1 MSLPSHIDYFS
12 VEGKKN
18 RKKLISPIIN
28 KKNKEFWTINLNK
41 IYIGGWALRKKL
53 DYDYIIKIVITYHT
67 KYVLWRVVA
76 ASIFK

>member
-28 KKNKEFWTINLNK
+28 KKNKDF
-41 IYIGGWALRKKL
+41 
-53 DYDYIIKIVITYHT
+53 
-67 KYVLWRVVA
+67 
-76 ASIFK
+76 